1 MARQAR
7 LQSPTDYYHIMMRG
21 NNKEKIFARD
31 DLKKYFLDCLVE
43 QNEESLLDIAAYCI
57 MENHV
62 HIVVKADFGNL
73 SKALKTINTKY
84 AMRFNFQNDRVGHV
98 FQGRYKSENISNEV
112 YLLNVIRY
120 VHNNPIKAKLVKEIF
135 VYKWSSYNEY
145 IKINNVISNDQKK
158 FVIGC
163 YQNIDSL
170 IEFHKEIDNNEYL
183 DTQEEIEEYRMYLAQ
198 KIISNYFKDN
208 GINEVTEI
216 AKNQFHIE
224 QLIKILLANS
234 SLSQRQIAKL
244 LEISH
249 GWVYEINKEI
259 TLGTGP
265 SV

>member
-21 NNKEKIFARD
+21 NNKEKIFAPD
-31 DLKKYFLDCLVE
+31 HLKKYFLDCLVE
-43 QNEESLLDIAAYCI
+43 QNEEGLLEIAAYCI

-62 HIVVKADFGNL
+62 HIVLKSDFSNL
-73 SKALKTINTKY
+73 AKALKTINTKY
-84 AMRFNFQNDRVGHV
+84 AMKFNFQNDRVGHV
-98 FQGRYKSENISNEV
+98 FQGRYKSENIANEV

-135 VYKWSSYNEY
+135 SYKWSSYNEY
-145 IKINNVISNDQKK
+145 IIKNHVISYNQKD
-158 FVIGC
+158 FVIKC

-183 DTQEEIEEYRMYLAQ
+183 DTKEEMEEHRMFLAQ

-208 GINEVTEI
+208 GINEVSEI
-216 AKNQFHIE
+216 AKNQYHIE
-224 QLIKILLANS
+224 QLIQILLTNS
-234 SLSQRQIAKL
+234 RLSQRQIAKL

-249 GWVYEINKEI
+249 SWVYEINKQI
-259 TLGTGP
+259 THGTVP